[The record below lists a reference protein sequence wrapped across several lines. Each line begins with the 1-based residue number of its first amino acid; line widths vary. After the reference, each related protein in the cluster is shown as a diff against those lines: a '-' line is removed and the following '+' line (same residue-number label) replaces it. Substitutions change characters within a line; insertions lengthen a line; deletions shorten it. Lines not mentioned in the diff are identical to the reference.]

1 MLDTVTDDATLRAL
15 ERGTASLPDIAG
27 NAVRQRV
34 AALLRRPVRDDAASA
49 TTRGVLAIATGVAA
63 ILWPETSLG
72 AMLVVFGAYA
82 AIDAILAIATA
93 ISGSVHRWRLIA
105 QAAVDIVAIAF
116 TLIRPDLTH
125 VAALTL
131 LAVWVVAMGA
141 LRLRDAIDLDGG
153 VRVNVL
159 LAVLALL
166 AIVAGAGALVSPND
180 HLDVVVLN
188 VWIFTI
194 LRGVTLLAP
203 PRQQPSRST
212 RS

>member
-93 ISGSVHRWRLIA
+93 ISGSAHRWRLIA

-116 TLIRPDLTH
+116 ALIRPDLTH